1 MFMSV
6 RSYLHAEKK
15 IILKRAKGHGL
26 ILKLLIAR
34 SVVEYKPN
42 ASTVACTGTY
52 Y

>member
-15 IILKRAKGHGL
+15 KILLRRAKGHGL

-34 SVVEYKPN
+34 SVVEY
-42 ASTVACTGTY
+42 
-52 Y
+52 